1 MEPNQIVGFFYLIC
15 IIFIYMKIDVEKIA
29 EVVISVFAIGV
40 GILLIGTVSTFIYA
54 IVKSIFF

>member
-1 MEPNQIVGFFYLIC
+1 
-15 IIFIYMKIDVEKIA
+15 MKIDVEKIA

-40 GILLIGTVSTFIYA
+40 GVLLIGTVSTFIYA

>member
-1 MEPNQIVGFFYLIC
+1 
-15 IIFIYMKIDVEKIA
+15 MKLDIEKIV
-29 EVVISVFAIGV
+29 EVAINVFAIGV